1 MKIYMNENW
10 PEIVES
16 LQPYFKANSPEDDYQ
31 REIEN
36 CLKYLGWK
44 KTNGTMRSQLSLPIG
59 NSNAIRPDIV
69 LLMNDN
75 PVLPIE
81 IKRPLN
87 VHKERQENQLMS
99 YMRQLR
105 LNVGLLIGEKIELY
119 YDVPDDGENPVCVF
133 SAEINRADVNGSI
146 ICDMLEYKKFNSE
159 ELEKFCKEQHNKI
172 MARNNL
178 HQRLAEFL
186 SEDNGVRN
194 VMSLLREKFAA
205 EGFDDNVINE
215 EFANVIIN
223 VSFKGQGAVS
233 VTKKNDKVI
242 SKDKPKYSIDR
253 INFYVKRRFVLEV
266 IRRYI
271 KEHPNIT
278 FEELE
283 KQFPESLHTKSLGVV
298 RTLDYVEMRMKSQPD
313 LRNRYFLKPD
323 EILVL
328 NNGAK
333 VVVTNQWGDLFPK
346 FLNCAKKL
354 YNVVGDNENLPE
366 YKENLKRTIKNPVTK
381 LRITFEDGIVIAE
394 KDSAASF
401 RRFIEEVGV
410 ENVKTLNIP
419 GRKDV
424 PLISDSVSPGY
435 EKYQRRLSDGRYLF
449 SNFSTR
455 GIKIKIEQIAQRLSI
470 ELKVEILAK

>member
-1 MKIYMNENW
+1 M
-10 PEIVES
+10 
-16 LQPYFKANSPEDDYQ
+16 
-31 REIEN
+31 
-36 CLKYLGWK
+36 
-44 KTNGTMRSQLSLPIG
+44 
-59 NSNAIRPDIV
+59 
-69 LLMNDN
+69 
-75 PVLPIE
+75 
-81 IKRPLN
+81 
-87 VHKERQENQLMS
+87 
-99 YMRQLR
+99 
-105 LNVGLLIGEKIELY
+105 
-119 YDVPDDGENPVCVF
+119 
-133 SAEINRADVNGSI
+133 
-146 ICDMLEYKKFNSE
+146 
-159 ELEKFCKEQHNKI
+159 
-172 MARNNL
+172 
-178 HQRLAEFL
+178 
-186 SEDNGVRN
+186 
-194 VMSLLREKFAA
+194 
-205 EGFDDNVINE
+205 
-215 EFANVIIN
+215 
-223 VSFKGQGAVS
+223 
-233 VTKKNDKVI
+233 
-242 SKDKPKYSIDR
+242 
-253 INFYVKRRFVLEV
+253 EV

-313 LRNRYFLKPD
+313 LRNRYFFKPD

-424 PLISDSVSPGY
+424 PLISDSVSPEY
-435 EKYQRRLSDGRYLF
+435 EKYQRRLSDGWYLF
-449 SNFSTR
+449 SNFSTKSL
-455 GIKIKIEQIAQRLSI
+455 KIKIEQIAQRLSI